1 MFIHLLVWWPY
12 RLYFV
17 TPRGSE
23 RYFENMFNWKF
34 NISEQSSYPFGT
46 PTFFTWHIWNF
57 RQTTSAYW
65 TMKKNMAGY
74 WSILLFQI
82 QMSRKKND
90 SLFLFIKV
98 EQNSAVKSKRIQN
111 KYLLEKREGRYN
123 NIIYTSQLLHH
134 IAKTNEKW

>member
-1 MFIHLLVWWPY
+1 
-12 RLYFV
+12 
-17 TPRGSE
+17 
-23 RYFENMFNWKF
+23 
-34 NISEQSSYPFGT
+34 
-46 PTFFTWHIWNF
+46 
-57 RQTTSAYW
+57 
-65 TMKKNMAGY
+65 MAGY

-134 IAKTNEKW
+134 IAKTNEK